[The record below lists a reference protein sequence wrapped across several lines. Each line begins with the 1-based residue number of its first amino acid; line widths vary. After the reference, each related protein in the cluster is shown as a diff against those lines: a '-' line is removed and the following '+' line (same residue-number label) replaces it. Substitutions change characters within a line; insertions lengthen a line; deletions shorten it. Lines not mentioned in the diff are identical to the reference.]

1 MLKRN
6 KKTLLESFLEDPTR
20 SLRDIAKELE
30 SYRQK
35 MWREKRKLERENIVW
50 GYTAVVDESKFNHVL
65 YVVLLKMKPMNKEL
79 AELIITRKIRE
90 EPKKQNVRLINVLY
104 VNGEYDWM
112 IMFSAPN
119 HATARRYYDSL
130 RIAYH
135 DHLLEKPV
143 IIDINFSLVREGKI
157 NPEVQKLKEY
167 VAILL
172 C

>member
-6 KKTLLESFLEDPTR
+6 KKTILECFLEDPTR

-35 MWREKRKLERENIVW
+35 VWREKRKLEKENIIW
-50 GYTAVVDESKFNHVL
+50 GYTAVIDESKFNHVL

-79 AELIITRKIRE
+79 AELIITRKIKE
-90 EPKKQNVRLINVLY
+90 EPKKQKIHLINVLY

-112 IMFSAPN
+112 IMFSAPD
-119 HATARRYYDSL
+119 HAIARRYYDSL

-135 DHLLEKPV
+135 DYLLEKPV
-143 IIDINFSLVREGKI
+143 IIDINFSLVREGKV
-157 NPEVQKLKEY
+157 NPEIQKLNEY
-167 VAILL
+167 VPI
-172 C
+172 